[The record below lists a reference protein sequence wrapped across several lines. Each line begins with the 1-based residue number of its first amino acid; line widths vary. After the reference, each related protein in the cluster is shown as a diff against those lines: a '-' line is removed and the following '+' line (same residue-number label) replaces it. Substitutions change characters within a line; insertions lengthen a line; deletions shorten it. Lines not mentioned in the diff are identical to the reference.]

1 VRLTCQSL
9 LLGMVLAA
17 AAAAAQDAEEAWPTL
32 EAVTAKL
39 SEPDVLRGRYT
50 QTRQIAL
57 LSRPLESSGQ
67 FLLSDR
73 GLHWQQEE
81 PFLTVL
87 IADGERLVQRLAD
100 GPAISMDAS
109 DQPMILSFS
118 RIFLSLFRGDRGS
131 LGDHF
136 DIQFERAD
144 DGWEIGLTPISFPLS
159 EAINKIMLRGREHI
173 DQLSVSAR
181 SSDEMTIQFF
191 DLQTRPEQLTEHEN
205 ELYAW

>member
-1 VRLTCQSL
+1 MRLTCQSL
-9 LLGMVLAA
+9 LLFMVLA
-17 AAAAAQDAEEAWPTL
+17 AAAAAQDAEDAWPTL

-81 PFLTVL
+81 PFMTVL

-118 RIFLSLFRGDRGS
+118 RIFLSLFRGDRRCVGRS
-131 LGDHF
+131 FRYPVREGRRCLGNRTD
-136 DIQFERAD
+136 AD
-144 DGWEIGLTPISFPLS
+144 QLPT
-159 EAINKIMLRGREHI
+159 LRGH
-173 DQLSVSAR
+173 
-181 SSDEMTIQFF
+181 
-191 DLQTRPEQLTEHEN
+191 
-205 ELYAW
+205 

>member
-1 VRLTCQSL
+1 MCQSL
-9 LLGMVLAA
+9 LVSMVLVASVT
-17 AAAAAQDAEEAWPTL
+17 AQDAEEAWPTL

-39 SEPDVLRGRYT
+39 AEPDVLRGRYS
-50 QTRQIAL
+50 QTRHIPL

-81 PFLTVL
+81 PFMTVL

-100 GPAISMDAS
+100 GPAVSIDAS
-109 DQPMILSFS
+109 DQPMIISFS

-136 DIQFERAD
+136 EIEFARAD
-144 DGWEIGLTPISFPLS
+144 DAWEIGLTPISYPLS
-159 EAINKIMLRGREHI
+159 EAISKIMLRGREHI

-181 SSDEMTIQFF
+181 SSDEMIIRFF
-191 DLQTRPEQLTEHEN
+191 DLQTRPEQLTEYEN